1 MKLIIRTILLLTLTA
16 LMVAGML
23 WSRGKSRDT
32 VCKRIDVEVVN
43 DDSTSFVTRDG
54 IERELNQR
62 GLVPTGKPIWQANC
76 EAIERELAKWEY
88 IEAVQC
94 YKDETLGVVYVRVQ
108 QIVPVMRVFDGTA
121 SYYVNR
127 NGKRMTATDAF
138 RADVPVV
145 EGRFTSKFPPT
156 RLLPMI
162 EYVEADS
169 LLHSLV
175 TMYSVADSNNIYIV
189 PSICGH
195 VVNMGNADGYKQKFR
210 KLLLFYRKVLPKMGW
225 NTYDTISVKWDH
237 QVVATRRVKKE
248 YTVADYDPNDDEP
261 TPDLET
267 MTVGN
272 GHPVAGNPHAQDSE
286 PAKPA
291 ADKPSA
297 NAAGKKDKAKEKV
310 TAKEKTE
317 AKDNKA
323 SVAKK
328 AKTKDATAKKA
339 NADKSKKTKEDKTGK
354 KKNKKNN

>member
-1 MKLIIRTILLLTLTA
+1 M
-16 LMVAGML
+16 
-23 WSRGKSRDT
+23 
-32 VCKRIDVEVVN
+32 
-43 DDSTSFVTRDG
+43 
-54 IERELNQR
+54 
-62 GLVPTGKPIWQANC
+62 
-76 EAIERELAKWEY
+76 
-88 IEAVQC
+88 QC

-145 EGRFTSKFPPT
+145 EGRFTGKFAPT

-195 VVNMGNADGYKQKFR
+195 VVNMGNADGYKEKFR
-210 KLLLFYRKVLPKMGW
+210 KLMLFYRKVLPKMGW

-272 GHPVAGNPHAQDSE
+272 DHHVADNQHVHD
-286 PAKPA
+286 PAPSTSA
-291 ADKPSA
+291 ADNSQPRQPGKSPMPERSPQPQKMTNPPKRRLTARVRRPTRPRRQNRRMQQQRKPTRPSRK
-297 NAAGKKDKAKEKV
+297 NQMKRKLEKKE
-310 TAKEKTE
+310 
-317 AKDNKA
+317 NKHR
-323 SVAKK
+323 
-328 AKTKDATAKKA
+328 
-339 NADKSKKTKEDKTGK
+339 
-354 KKNKKNN
+354 NN